1 MGSSL
6 DTLLTREVP
15 AGDAARTRA
24 LAAARAELAHSP
36 RARGWRTEAL
46 RVFAAPALLTLSV
59 TGALL
64 ALGRTS
70 VAVLFDRA
78 PLLVVLWATSAV
90 CAWGALTPRGRG
102 LQRGGLGMAVVGA
115 AALVFT
121 RGPAHGVTTLPEW
134 VCTASHVG
142 VALLPGGV
150 ALAALRSAAFQPRR
164 ALLAGLS
171 VGTAGAFMGEL
182 ACSLGPAH
190 VLHYHL
196 PAWAFAA
203 VATLVASRFLPPRSF
218 AP

>member
-15 AGDAARTRA
+15 AGDTARARA
-24 LAAARAELAHSP
+24 LAAARAELARMP
-36 RARGWRTEAL
+36 QARNWRTEAL
-46 RVFAAPALLTLSV
+46 RVVAAPVLLTLLV
-59 TGALL
+59 TGVLL
-64 ALGRTS
+64 ALDRTS
-70 VAVLFDRA
+70 VSVLLDRA
-78 PLLVVLWATSAV
+78 PLLLLLWTTSAV
-90 CAWGALTPRGRG
+90 CAWGALAPRGRG
-102 LQRGGLGMAVVGA
+102 LQQGALGMALVGA
-115 AALVFT
+115 TALVFT

-142 VALLPGGV
+142 VALLPGVV
-150 ALAALRSAAFQPRR
+150 ALAALRSAAFQPAR
-164 ALLAGLS
+164 ALLAGVS
-171 VGTAGAFMGEL
+171 VGTVGAFLGEL
-182 ACSLGPAH
+182 ACSLGPTH